1 VGQIRSRQI
10 VQSYLADVLGGGA
23 IGRAIELIGDETLR
37 RRVKTFRGAFPDLR
51 VRIRQIV
58 AQDDMVAVRL
68 VGSGPHHGVFHGCP
82 PTGRSWEATCTAI
95 YHVDD
100 GRITRAWV
108 NWDLVAV
115 MEQIGC
121 IERAATASA

>member
-1 VGQIRSRQI
+1 MGQIRSRQI
-10 VQSYLADVLGGGA
+10 VQCYLADVLG
-23 IGRAIELIGDETLR
+23 
-37 RRVKTFRGAFPDLR
+37 
-51 VRIRQIV
+51 
-58 AQDDMVAVRL
+58 
-68 VGSGPHHGVFHGCP
+68 
-82 PTGRSWEATCTAI
+82 
-95 YHVDD
+95 

>member
-1 VGQIRSRQI
+1 MGH
-10 VQSYLADVLGGGA
+10 
-23 IGRAIELIGDETLR
+23 
-37 RRVKTFRGAFPDLR
+37 RGAFPDLR

-58 AQDDMVAVRL
+58 AQDDMVAVHL
-68 VGSGPHHGVFHGCP
+68 VGSGTHRGVFTGCP